1 NPFQR
6 NHIRNDWPSYAVL
19 DRNVVVGWADV
30 TPVDIPECAHRGV
43 LGMGLLASHRG
54 MGLGSRLLEACIAHM
69 PRTQMSKIELS
80 VYSSNTAAIALYRRF
95 GFTDFGMVRD
105 HRRLDGVSYDVLLM
119 ELTTSSGF

>member
-1 NPFQR
+1 
-6 NHIRNDWPSYAVL
+6 
-19 DRNVVVGWADV
+19 
-30 TPVDIPECAHRGV
+30 
-43 LGMGLLASHRG
+43 MGLLASHRG

>member
-1 NPFQR
+1 
-6 NHIRNDWPSYAVL
+6 
-19 DRNVVVGWADV
+19 
-30 TPVDIPECAHRGV
+30 
-43 LGMGLLASHRG
+43 
-54 MGLGSRLLEACIAHM
+54 
-69 PRTQMSKIELS
+69 MSKIELS